1 MSQLINMDSEYKKWV
16 EALSR
21 RFKQSQIKAAVK
33 VNRELLAF
41 YWLLG
46 KDIVEMKAESRWG
59 SKLIDAL
66 SADLRAEL
74 PMVKGFSATNL
85 RYVKRFYAL
94 YVPLFQA
101 QVVTENVFEIEGTF
115 PTFAK
120 LPQVGEKLESAQKI
134 SPQVG
139 EKIESSLIFSIPW
152 GHHKLIID
160 RCGKEENLD
169 KAIFYVRQTV
179 QNNWSRAMLLNFL
192 DTDLYERQGKAITNF
207 KATLPPETSELA
219 QELTKDPYS
228 FDFLTLTTGYREKEL
243 KDALMDNITKFLLEL
258 GKGFAFVGRE
268 YRLMVGKTE
277 QFIDMLFYNI
287 TLHAYVVI
295 EVKVAEFEPR
305 DIGQVTTYVAAVD
318 GILRGEDDAP
328 TIGLLICKTKDDVLA
343 KYATT
348 GIQLPVGISEY
359 EIAKLLPENF
369 KSTLP
374 TIEEIENELKG

>member
-1 MSQLINMDSEYKKWV
+1 M
-16 EALSR
+16 
-21 RFKQSQIKAAVK
+21 K

-268 YRLMVGKTE
+268 YRLMVGNTE

-318 GILRGEDDAP
+318 GILRGENDAP
-328 TIGLLICKTKDDVLA
+328 TIGLLIYKTKDDVLA

-348 GIQLPVGISEY
+348 GIQLPVGVSEY
-359 EIAKLLPENF
+359 EIAKLLPDNF

>member
-268 YRLMVGKTE
+268 YRLMVGNTE

-318 GILRGEDDAP
+318 GILRGENDAP

-348 GIQLPVGISEY
+348 GIQLPVGVSEY
-359 EIAKLLPENF
+359 EIAKLLPDNF